1 MKAFLGRLP
10 LILGVALVCMAAGA
24 GWAGLGTPSYRSLAV
39 VTSSDVDVEA
49 LAGSPEVTTEFLDRV
64 RSKFGANTANTT
76 VGFATGSPA
85 RVEISTESEVAGKTQ
100 DFTAMYL
107 DAMVAVAPNI
117 QVEGVSALGAYS
129 RSLRSLAAQHSRVT
143 HPLRPRSQPNLKPLR
158 PKPLSSKPRRP
169 NTRSSKPRS
178 SKPIRP
184 RCLVKPNRN
193 QQSGRRDF
201 DAALSRNSSRSKLHR
216 CSWSKRRRLL
226 DLARSRPRDRG
237 PTRRQRCA
245 PRQRQPPIARRTTC
259 LRPRRSR
266 SSNLPQQR
274 QPWLCQPQ
282 PL

>member
-100 DFTAMYL
+100 DFTTMYV

-117 QVEGVSALGAYS
+117 QVEQAATFPTSPHSPDLLRIALLTAFGGLGVGGVLAVVAESRRPALTGDTPAS
-129 RSLRSLAAQHSRVT
+129 TQLAAQPQAVQVQAAQAQANQAQT
-143 HPLRPRSQPNLKPLR
+143 
-158 PKPLSSKPRRP
+158 
-169 NTRSSKPRS
+169 TRAD
-178 SKPIRP
+178 
-184 RCLVKPNRN
+184 
-193 QQSGRRDF
+193 QSGTVAVGRRDA
-201 DAALSRNSSRSKLHR
+201 DCSTQREAA
-216 CSWSKRRRLL
+216 
-226 DLARSRPRDRG
+226 RG
-237 PTRRQRCA
+237 TA
-245 PRQRQPPIARRTTC
+245 A
-259 LRPRRSR
+259 
-266 SSNLPQQR
+266 
-274 QPWLCQPQ
+274 
-282 PL
+282 